1 MVKLPSKYSDIK
13 RELAAYARKD
23 EVKEIINK
31 AHAMEVY
38 AFQANDGE
46 LAEYTVEIRN
56 RAERRLGQ
64 LMQSEPKAKGTRG
77 QISGKRA
84 GTSKGKGK
92 ARPVISGG
100 VKNTP
105 PEIKEKA
112 LKDQGIDKNLAKR
125 ARRAANLS
133 EEEHEAKVAEAK
145 ELAKATAEGN
155 QAVLR
160 VAKNKRHER
169 KTKSRKEKEAKLA
182 KKLIADPEKKY
193 AVILADPEWKFQ
205 FYSERGMMNSAP
217 ENHYPTSP
225 LEVIKKRDVASIA
238 AADCVL
244 FLWAT
249 MPMLP
254 QALEVME
261 AWGFEYKTGMCWDK
275 GKAGTGYWFRNQH
288 ELLLLGTRGKIP
300 APSEGMQASSIITAL
315 ARKHSQKPQ
324 EAYLIIEKYFPT
336 VPKIEL
342 NARAKRSGW
351 DAWGNEVL

>member
-125 ARRAANLS
+125 ARRAAPAYPAGRCPKAPPSMRRFFVYRLWPRRKRS
-133 EEEHEAKVAEAK
+133 EE
-145 ELAKATAEGN
+145 
-155 QAVLR
+155 R
-160 VAKNKRHER
+160 
-169 KTKSRKEKEAKLA
+169 
-182 KKLIADPEKKY
+182 I
-193 AVILADPEWKFQ
+193 
-205 FYSERGMMNSAP
+205 RG
-217 ENHYPTSP
+217 
-225 LEVIKKRDVASIA
+225 
-238 AADCVL
+238 
-244 FLWAT
+244 
-249 MPMLP
+249 
-254 QALEVME
+254 
-261 AWGFEYKTGMCWDK
+261 
-275 GKAGTGYWFRNQH
+275 
-288 ELLLLGTRGKIP
+288 
-300 APSEGMQASSIITAL
+300 
-315 ARKHSQKPQ
+315 
-324 EAYLIIEKYFPT
+324 
-336 VPKIEL
+336 
-342 NARAKRSGW
+342 
-351 DAWGNEVL
+351 